1 MPNIFDNIS
10 HKLLPTLRDSLTHST
25 RADFCIGYF
34 NLRGWRE
41 LADSVE
47 HFEGGDDGC
56 CRVLIGMHRSG
67 IDEVRQAQRFDKDST
82 RMDNGQVK
90 RLARELAR
98 EFREQLTIGAPSDSD
113 EKALRQLASQIRS
126 KKVRVKLFLR
136 HSLHAKLYMCFPKT
150 KMLKGLGF
158 IGSSNLT
165 FSGLLG
171 QGELNVDVKDDD
183 ACDKLAA
190 WFNDRWNDR
199 WCIDVS
205 DELVEIIENSWAR
218 EVPLSPYHI
227 YLKIAYHLAYDARM
241 GLSEFDLPRDLKD
254 VLFDYQA
261 AAVKLAARL
270 LTERGGVVIGD
281 VVGLGKTLMATALAR
296 ILEEE
301 RGFET
306 LVLCPKNLR
315 PMWQDYL
322 HRYGLRRCEVMS
334 ITRYPDLAQLRRYR
348 LVIIDES
355 HNLRN
360 RKGKRYH
367 AIRDYISRN
376 DAHCILLTATPYN
389 KTYLDLSNQ
398 LRLFISE
405 DADLGIRP
413 ETLLK
418 QMGEIEFS
426 QRFQAAPRS
435 LRAFEHSDY
444 PDDWRELMRLFL
456 VRRTRSFVKQNY
468 AFSDCPSCTARLLPA
483 DASCPS
489 CATAR
494 IESSRRYLLMPSGE
508 RSYFPDRLPRTVK
521 FSTQA
526 PDDPYTLLYSE
537 QVVERIAKLKLP
549 RYGLEGYINPRP
561 PEPATATE
569 QRVLDGLSR
578 AGRRLMGFCRTNL
591 FKRLE
596 SSGEAFLRSV
606 ERHILRNLL
615 FVYAIEQKLPV
626 PIGAQDAELLD
637 TDFTDEDDAAFT
649 LTAPDETEA
658 ADESTSVFQPRSA
671 AELKKTAGRV
681 YRVLQQHRS
690 KRFRWLRPE
699 LFRPALKKHL
709 LADVDELLQ
718 VLELGKTWSAERDSK
733 LRQLLELVTKHHP
746 KEKVLVFSQFA
757 DTVRY
762 LATAM
767 ATEQVS
773 AVADVTGSTE
783 DPTSLAYRFSP
794 VSNDKRERIKPED
807 EVRVLLTTDVLS
819 EGQNLQDAHIV
830 VNYDLP
836 WALIRLVQRA
846 GRVDRIGQ
854 KAEQIYCYSFLPAEG
869 VEKIIRLRERV
880 RQRLAENA
888 EVIGADEQF
897 FDDDAPAAPSLHDL
911 YHEHPGALDGD
922 DDREVDLASQALSV
936 WQNALR
942 RDPTGKLRKLIEEL
956 PGVVYSTKPLSTDG
970 TGTSFG
976 PEGVLVYVRTPQGTD
991 ALAWLD
997 RRGRSVTES
1006 PLAILKAAE
1015 CSPDTPTLPRLPNH
1029 HELVAQGVAL
1039 VSRESHGSK
1048 GGQLGR
1054 PAGARFRTYERL
1066 KNYTEQNPILTTDEL
1081 RRVIEAIYQAPLT
1094 ASATDTLNRRL
1105 RDQVP
1110 EQELVDVVLNLHAD
1124 DQLVIKQGPESTRE
1138 PNIICSL
1145 GLSN

>member
-10 HKLLPTLRDSLTHST
+10 QQLLPTLRDSLAHST
-25 RADFCIGYF
+25 HADFCIGYF

-41 LADSVE
+41 LADSIE
-47 HFEGGDDGC
+47 HFEGGDKGC

-67 IDEVRQAQRFDKDST
+67 LEEVRQVQRFDRENV

-90 RLARELAR
+90 RLARELAQ
-98 EFREQLTIGAPSDSD
+98 EFREQLTIGAPSNAD
-113 EKALRQLASQIRS
+113 ERALRQLAAQIRAR
-126 KKVRVKLFLR
+126 KVRVKLFLR
-136 HSLHAKLYMCFPKT
+136 HSLHAKLYLCFPKLT
-150 KMLKGLGF
+150 VLPGLGF
-158 IGSSNLT
+158 VGSSNLT
-165 FSGLLG
+165 FSGLSG

-183 ACDKLAA
+183 ACNKLSA
-190 WFNDRWNDR
+190 WFNERWDDR

-205 DELVEIIENSWAR
+205 DELVEIIETSWAR
-218 EVPLSPYHI
+218 EVPLTPYHI

-254 VLFDYQA
+254 ILFDYQA

-270 LTERGGVVIGD
+270 ITERGGVVIGD

-301 RGFET
+301 RGYET
-306 LVLCPKNLR
+306 LVLCPKNLK
-315 PMWQDYL
+315 PMWQDYF

-334 ITRYPDLAQLRRYR
+334 ITRFKDLAQLRRYR

-367 AIRDYISRN
+367 AIRDYIARN

-405 DADLGIRP
+405 EADLGIRP
-413 ETLLK
+413 EMMLK
-418 QMGEIEFS
+418 KMGEMEFS
-426 QRFQAAPRS
+426 ARFQASPRS
-435 LRAFEHSDY
+435 LRAFEHSEY

-468 AFSDCPSCTARLLPA
+468 AFSDCPSCAARLMPA
-483 DASCPS
+483 DATCPD
-489 CATAR
+489 CGTDR
-494 IESSRRYLLMPSGE
+494 PEVGRRYLLLPSGE
-508 RSYFPDRLPRTVK
+508 RSYFPDRIPRTVA

-526 PDDPYTLLYSE
+526 PDDPYALLYSDE
-537 QVVERIAKLKLP
+537 VVGIIDKLKLP

-561 PEPATATE
+561 KQAATAEE
-569 QRVLDGLSR
+569 QRILEGLSR

-596 SSGEAFLRSV
+596 SSGEAFLYSV
-606 ERHILRNLL
+606 ERHVLRNLL
-615 FVYAIEQKLPV
+615 FVYAIEQGLSL
-626 PIGAQDAELLD
+626 PIGPQDAELLD
-637 TDFTDEDDAAFT
+637 TDFTDEDDDTWT
-649 LTAPDETEA
+649 LTAPNEVKEETTGFKARDA
-658 ADESTSVFQPRSA
+658 AQLRHA
-671 AELKKTAGRV
+671 AGRV
-681 YRVLQQHRS
+681 YRFLQQHRA

-699 LFRPALKKHL
+699 LMRPALKKHL
-709 LADVDELLQ
+709 LADVDELMQ
-718 VLELGKTWSAERDSK
+718 VLALGQAWSAERDVK
-733 LRQLLELVTKHHP
+733 VQQLRRLLLEQHP
-746 KEKVLVFSQFA
+746 HQKVLLFSQFA

-762 LATAM
+762 LHTALAPEVPSM
-767 ATEQVS
+767 A
-773 AVADVTGSTE
+773 AVTGATE
-783 DPTSLAYRFSP
+783 DPTALAYRFSP
-794 VSNDKRERIKPED
+794 VSNDKREQVKLND
-807 EVRVLLTTDVLS
+807 ELRVLLTTDVLS
-819 EGQNLQDAHIV
+819 EGQNLQDSHIV

-880 RQRLAENA
+880 KQRLLENA

-897 FDDDAPAAPSLHDL
+897 FDDDTPATALYDL
-911 YHEHPGALDGD
+911 YHEKPGALDGD
-922 DDREVDLASQALSV
+922 DDREVDLASQALSI

-942 RDPTGKLRKLIEEL
+942 RDPTGKLRKTIEEL

-970 TGTSFG
+970 NGPGFG
-976 PEGVLVYVRTPQGTD
+976 PEGVLVYVRTPQGND

-997 RRGRSVTES
+997 RKGRSVTES
-1006 PLAILKAAE
+1006 PLAILRAAE
-1015 CSPDTPTLPRLPNH
+1015 CTPDTPARPRLPNH

-1039 VSRESHGSK
+1039 VSRESHSSK

-1054 PAGARFRTYERL
+1054 PAGARFRIYERL
-1066 KNYTEQNPILTTDEL
+1066 KGYAEQNPIFTTDEL
-1081 RRVIEAIYQAPLT
+1081 RRVLEAIYNAPLT
-1094 ASATDTLNRRL
+1094 ATATDVLNRRL
-1105 RDQVP
+1105 RDKAAD
-1110 EQELVDVVLNLHAD
+1110 EELVEVVLNLHAE
-1124 DQLVIKQGPESTRE
+1124 DQLVVKQDLSQTTDPH
-1138 PNIICSL
+1138 IICSL

>member
-10 HKLLPTLRDSLTHST
+10 HKLLPTLRDTLTQST
-25 RADFCIGYF
+25 RADLCIGYF

-41 LADSVE
+41 LADSVD
-47 HFEGGDDGC
+47 HFEGGDAGC

-67 IDEVRQAQRFDKDST
+67 LDEVRQAQRFGQDNS

-113 EKALRQLASQIRS
+113 ERALRQLAAQIRS

-136 HSLHAKLYMCFPKT
+136 HSLHAKLYMCFPNT

-158 IGSSNLT
+158 VGSSNLT

-183 ACDKLAA
+183 ACDKLAS
-190 WFNDRWNDR
+190 WFNDRWDDR

-205 DELVEIIENSWAR
+205 DELVEVIETSWAR
-218 EVPLSPYHI
+218 EQSLTPYHI

-261 AAVKLAARL
+261 AAVKLAAQL
-270 LTERGGVVIGD
+270 LTKRGGVVIGD

-301 RGFET
+301 RGYET

-322 HRYGLRRCEVMS
+322 HRYGLRRCEVLS
-334 ITRYPDLAQLRRYR
+334 ITRYKDLAQLRRYR
-348 LVIIDES
+348 LIIIDES

-360 RKGKRYH
+360 RKGQRYH
-367 AIRDYISRN
+367 AIRDYITRN

-405 DADLGIRP
+405 DQDLGIRP
-413 ETLLK
+413 EMLLK
-418 QMGEIEFS
+418 KMGEVEFS

-435 LRAFEHSDY
+435 LRAFEHSEY

-468 AFSDCPSCTARLLPA
+468 AFADCPTCTTQLLPT
-483 DASCPS
+483 DAVCSSCRTERPES
-489 CATAR
+489 AR
-494 IESSRRYLLMPSGE
+494 RFLLLPNGE

-521 FSTQA
+521 FSTE
-526 PDDPYTLLYSE
+526 DPNDAYARLYSDA
-537 QVVERIAKLKLP
+537 VVGIIDELKLP
-549 RYGLEGYINPRP
+549 RYGLEGYLNPRP
-561 PEPATATE
+561 KQPADAAE

-596 SSGEAFLRSV
+596 SSGDAFLHSV
-606 ERHILRNLL
+606 ERHVLRNLL
-615 FVYAIEQKLPV
+615 FVQALEQGMPL
-626 PIGAQDAELLD
+626 PIGPQDAELLD
-637 TDFTDEDDAAFT
+637 TDFTDADDT
-649 LTAPDETEA
+649 TWNLTAPNAPDPEPAPAQFKVRNE
-658 ADESTSVFQPRSA
+658 
-671 AELKKTAGRV
+671 AELRRAAGQV
-681 YRVLQQHRS
+681 YNFLSKHQA
-690 KRFRWLRPE
+690 KRFRWLRAD
-699 LFRPALKKHL
+699 LFRPGLKKHL
-709 LADVDELLQ
+709 LADVHELLK
-718 VLELGKTWSAERDSK
+718 VLELGADWSAARDPK
-733 LRQLLELVTKHHP
+733 LQRLIELVTLVHP
-746 KEKVLVFSQFA
+746 HEKILVFSQFA
-757 DTVRY
+757 DTVLY
-762 LATAM
+762 LNQALR
-767 ATEQVS
+767 EQQLPG
-773 AVADVTGSTE
+773 VAAVTGATE
-783 DPTSLAYRFSP
+783 DPTALAFRFSP
-794 VSNDKRERIKPED
+794 VSNDKQGQVAVAD

-819 EGQNLQDAHIV
+819 EGQNLQDAHVV

-854 KAEQIYCYSFLPAEG
+854 KAEQIFCYSFLPAEG

-880 RQRLAENA
+880 RQRMLENA

-897 FDDDAPAAPSLHDL
+897 FDDDAPTETSLQAL
-911 YHEHPGALDGD
+911 YHEHPGALDGE

-942 RDPTGKLRKLIEEL
+942 RDTTGKLRKIIEEL
-956 PGVVYSTKPLSTDG
+956 PGVVYSTKPLTTDG
-970 TGTSFG
+970 AGPGFG
-976 PEGVLVYVRTPQGTD
+976 PEGVLVYVRTAQGTD

-997 RRGRSVTES
+997 RKGRSVTES

-1015 CSPDTPTLPRLPNH
+1015 CTPDTPTRPRLANH
-1029 HELVAQGVAL
+1029 HELVRQGVAM
-1039 VSRESHGSK
+1039 VSREGHSST

-1054 PAGARFRTYERL
+1054 PAGARFRIYELLKTYGEL
-1066 KNYTEQNPILTTDEL
+1066 NPILTTDEL
-1081 RRVIEAIYQAPLT
+1081 RRALEAIYRAPLT
-1094 ASATDTLNRRL
+1094 ATATDTLNRRL
-1105 RDQVP
+1105 RDRAP
-1110 EQELVDVVLNLHAD
+1110 DEELLEVVLDLHAD
-1124 DQLVIKQGPESTRE
+1124 DQLVVKQGPDLTRD

>member
-10 HKLLPTLRDSLTHST
+10 RKLLPELRDSLTQST

-47 HFEGGDDGC
+47 HFEGGSDGC

-67 IDEVRQAQRFDKDST
+67 IDEVRQAQQFDQDST

-90 RLARELAR
+90 RLARELAH
-98 EFREQLTIGAPSDSD
+98 EFREQLTIGAPSNYD
-113 EKALRQLASQIRS
+113 EKALRQLAAQIRG

-150 KMLKGLGF
+150 KMLRGLGF
-158 IGSSNLT
+158 VGSSNLT

-190 WFNDRWNDR
+190 WFNDRWEDR

-205 DELVEIIENSWAR
+205 DELVEIIETSWAR
-218 EVPLSPYHI
+218 EEPLTPYHI

-241 GLSEFDLPRDLKD
+241 GLSEFDLPRDLKG

-306 LVLCPKNLR
+306 LVLCPKNLK

-322 HRYGLRRCEVMS
+322 HRYGLRRCEVLS
-334 ITRYPDLAQLRRYR
+334 ITRYPDLALLRRYR

-376 DAHCILLTATPYN
+376 DAHCILLSATPYN

-413 ETLLK
+413 EMLLK
-418 QMGEIEFS
+418 HLGEVEFS
-426 QRFQAAPRS
+426 ARFQAAPRS

-468 AFSDCPSCTARLLPA
+468 AFSDCPECASRLLPA
-483 DASCPS
+483 DAACPGCDS
-489 CATAR
+489 SRQDA
-494 IESSRRYLLMPSGE
+494 SRRYLLLPSGE
-508 RSYFPDRLPRTVK
+508 KSYFPDRLPRTVK

-526 PDDPYTLLYSE
+526 LNDPYALLYSD
-537 QVVERIAKLKLP
+537 QVVGQIEKLKLP

-561 PEPATATE
+561 KHPANDAE

-606 ERHILRNLL
+606 ERHVLRNLL
-615 FVYAIEQKLPV
+615 FVYAIEQGLPV

-637 TDFTDEDDAAFT
+637 TDFTDEDDAAFV
-649 LTAPDETEA
+649 LTSQDDA
-658 ADESTSVFQPRSA
+658 SSNGLINSGFQARTA
-671 AELKKTAGRV
+671 IELRQTAGRV
-681 YRVLQQHRS
+681 YRIMQQHRA
-690 KRFRWLRPE
+690 KRFRWLRPD

-709 LADVDELLQ
+709 LADADELLQ
-718 VLELGKTWSAERDSK
+718 ILELGRSWSSDSDTK
-733 LRQLLELVTKHHP
+733 LQQLLDLVTRQHP
-746 KEKVLVFSQFA
+746 HEKVLVFSQFA

-762 LATAM
+762 LASSLNR
-767 ATEQVS
+767 QNVPS
-773 AVADVTGSTE
+773 VAEVTGGTE
-783 DPTSLAYRFSP
+783 DPTALAYRFSP
-794 VSNDKRERIKPED
+794 VSNDKREQVKPED

-819 EGQNLQDAHIV
+819 EGQNLQDSHIV

-854 KAEQIYCYSFLPAEG
+854 QAEQIFCYSFLPAEG
-869 VEKIIRLRERV
+869 VERIIRLRERV

-897 FDDDAPAAPSLHDL
+897 FDDDGPAAPTLHDL
-911 YHEHPGALDGD
+911 YHERPGALDGD

-942 RDPTGKLRKLIEEL
+942 RDSTGKLRKLIEEL
-956 PGVVYSTKPLSTDG
+956 PGVVYSTKPLSMDG
-970 TGTSFG
+970 TGSSFG
-976 PEGVLVYVRTPQGTD
+976 PEGVLVYVRTAQGTD

-997 RRGRSVTES
+997 RNGRSVTES

-1015 CSPDTPTLPRLPNH
+1015 CTPETPALPRLPNH
-1029 HELVAQGVAL
+1029 HELVAKGVAL
-1039 VSRESHGSK
+1039 VSRESHGSA

-1066 KNYTEQNPILTTDEL
+1066 KSYSEQNPILTTDEL
-1081 RRVIEAIYQAPLT
+1081 RRAIEAIYRSPLT

-1105 RDQVP
+1105 RDRAPDEEVV
-1110 EQELVDVVLNLHAD
+1110 EVVLNLHSEEN
-1124 DQLVIKQGPESTRE
+1124 LVIKQGPEHSRD

-1145 GLSN
+1145 GLSH

>member
-10 HKLLPTLRDSLTHST
+10 QQLLPTLRDSLAHST
-25 RADFCIGYF
+25 HADFCIGYF
-34 NLRGWRE
+34 NLRGWRQ
-41 LADSVE
+41 LADSIE
-47 HFEGGDDGC
+47 HFEGGDGGC

-67 IDEVRQAQRFDKDST
+67 LEEVRQVQRFDRENV

-90 RLARELAR
+90 RLARELAQ
-98 EFREQLTIGAPSDSD
+98 EFREQLTIGAPSDAD
-113 EKALRQLASQIRS
+113 ERALRQLAAQIRTH
-126 KKVRVKLFLR
+126 KVRVKLFLR
-136 HSLHAKLYMCFPKT
+136 HSLHAKLYLCFPKLT
-150 KMLKGLGF
+150 VLPGLGF
-158 IGSSNLT
+158 VGSSNLT
-165 FSGLLG
+165 FSGLSG

-183 ACDKLAA
+183 ACNKLSA
-190 WFNDRWNDR
+190 WFNERWDDR

-205 DELVEIIENSWAR
+205 DELVDIIETSWAR
-218 EVPLSPYHI
+218 EVPLTPYHI

-254 VLFDYQA
+254 ILFDYQA

-270 LTERGGVVIGD
+270 ITERGGVVIGD

-301 RGFET
+301 RGYET
-306 LVLCPKNLR
+306 LVLCPKNLK
-315 PMWQDYL
+315 PMWQDYF

-334 ITRYPDLAQLRRYR
+334 ITRFKDLAQLRRYR

-367 AIRDYISRN
+367 AIRDYIARN

-405 DADLGIRP
+405 EADLGIRP
-413 ETLLK
+413 EMMLK
-418 QMGEIEFS
+418 KMGEMEFS
-426 QRFQAAPRS
+426 ARFQASPRS
-435 LRAFEHSDY
+435 LRAFEHSEY

-468 AFSDCPSCTARLLPA
+468 AFSDCPSCAARLLPA
-483 DASCPS
+483 DATCPG
-489 CATAR
+489 CGTAR
-494 IESSRRYLLMPSGE
+494 AEVSRRYLLLPNGE
-508 RSYFPDRLPRTVK
+508 RSYFPDRIPRTVA

-526 PDDPYTLLYSE
+526 PDDPYALLYSDE
-537 QVVERIAKLKLP
+537 VVGIIDELKLP
-549 RYGLEGYINPRP
+549 RYGLEGYVNPRP
-561 PEPATATE
+561 KQAATAEE
-569 QRVLDGLSR
+569 QRILDGLSR

-596 SSGEAFLRSV
+596 SSGEAFLYSV
-606 ERHILRNLL
+606 ERHVLRNLL
-615 FVYAIEQKLPV
+615 FVYAIEQGLPL
-626 PIGAQDAELLD
+626 PIGPQDAELLD
-637 TDFTDEDDAAFT
+637 TDFTDEDDDTWT
-649 LTAPDETEA
+649 LTAPDEVKEETTGFKVRDA
-658 ADESTSVFQPRSA
+658 GQLRHA
-671 AELKKTAGRV
+671 AGRV
-681 YRVLQQHRS
+681 YRFLQQHRA

-699 LFRPALKKHL
+699 LMRPALKKHL
-709 LADVDELLQ
+709 LADVDELLR
-718 VLELGKTWSAERDSK
+718 VLALGQTWSAERDVK
-733 LRQLLELVTKHHP
+733 VQQLRRLLLEQHP
-746 KEKVLVFSQFA
+746 HQKVLLFSQFA

-762 LATAM
+762 LHTALGPAVPLM
-767 ATEQVS
+767 A
-773 AVADVTGSTE
+773 AVTGATE
-783 DPTSLAYRFSP
+783 DPTALAYRFSP
-794 VSNDKRERIKPED
+794 VSNDKREQVKPND
-807 EVRVLLTTDVLS
+807 ELRVLLTTDVLS

-880 RQRLAENA
+880 KQRLLENA

-897 FDDDAPAAPSLHDL
+897 FDDDTPATALHDL
-911 YHEHPGALDGD
+911 YHEKPGALDGD

-942 RDPTGKLRKLIEEL
+942 RDPTGKLRKTIEEL
-956 PGVVYSTKPLSTDG
+956 PGVVYSTKPLSADG
-970 TGTSFG
+970 NGPGFG
-976 PEGVLVYVRTPQGTD
+976 PEGVLVYVRTPQGND

-997 RRGRSVTES
+997 RKGRSVTES
-1006 PLAILKAAE
+1006 PLAILRAAE
-1015 CSPDTPTLPRLPNH
+1015 CTPDTPTRPRLPNH
-1029 HELVAQGVAL
+1029 HELVAQGVVL
-1039 VSRESHGSK
+1039 VSREGHSSK

-1054 PAGARFRTYERL
+1054 PAGARFRIYERL
-1066 KNYTEQNPILTTDEL
+1066 KGYAEQNPIFTTDEL
-1081 RRVIEAIYQAPLT
+1081 RRVLEAIYNAPLT
-1094 ASATDTLNRRL
+1094 ATATDVLNRRL
-1105 RDQVP
+1105 RDKATD
-1110 EQELVDVVLNLHAD
+1110 EELVEVVLNLHAED
-1124 DQLVIKQGPESTRE
+1124 HLVIKQDLSQTSDPH
-1138 PNIICSL
+1138 IICSL
-1145 GLSN
+1145 GLAN

>member
-1 MPNIFDNIS
+1 MPNIYDNIGQS
-10 HKLLPTLRDSLTHST
+10 LLPTLRDTLTSST

-41 LADSVE
+41 IADSVE
-47 HFEGGDDGC
+47 HFQGGPDAC

-67 IDEVRQAQRFDKDST
+67 LDEVRQVQRFDRDGS

-90 RLARELAR
+90 RMARELAR
-98 EFREQLTIGAPSDSD
+98 EFRERLTIGAPSDAD
-113 EKALRQLASQIRS
+113 ERALRQLAAQIKS
-126 KKVRVKLFLR
+126 GKVRVKLFLK
-136 HSLHAKLYMCFPKT
+136 HSLHAKLYLCFPKLT
-150 KMLKGLGF
+150 VLNSLGF

-165 FSGLLG
+165 FSGLSG

-183 ACDKLAA
+183 ACNKLAD
-190 WFNDRWNDR
+190 WFNDRWDDR

-205 DELVEIIENSWAR
+205 DELVEVIETSWAR
-218 EVPLSPYHI
+218 EQTLTPYHI

-254 VLFDYQA
+254 ILFDYQA

-301 RGFET
+301 KGYET

-322 HRYGLRRCEVMS
+322 HRYGLRRCEVLS
-334 ITRYPDLAQLRRYR
+334 ITRYKELAQLRRYR
-348 LVIIDES
+348 LIIVDES

-413 ETLLK
+413 EMLLK
-418 QMGEIEFS
+418 HIGEIEFS
-426 QRFQAAPRS
+426 QRFQASPRS
-435 LRAFEHSDY
+435 LRAFEHSEY
-444 PDDWRELMRLFL
+444 ADDWRELMRLFL

-468 AFSDCPSCTARLLPA
+468 AFSDCTTCTARLLPA
-483 DASCPS
+483 DAICSQCG
-489 CATAR
+489 AAR
-494 IESSRRYLLMPSGE
+494 PEQARRYLLLPNGN
-508 RSYFPDRLPRTVK
+508 RSYFPDRIPRTVK
-521 FSTQA
+521 FSTEA
-526 PDDPYTLLYSE
+526 SDDPYALLYSDR
-537 QVVERIAKLKLP
+537 VVATIDELKLP

-561 PEPATATE
+561 KQPADAGE
-569 QRVLDGLSR
+569 QRILDGLSR

-615 FVYAIEQKLPV
+615 FVHAIEQGLPL

-637 TDFTDEDDAAFT
+637 TDFTDEDDATWT
-649 LTAPDETEA
+649 LTSEDETGESVTNSFA
-658 ADESTSVFQPRSA
+658 ARDVATLRYA
-671 AELKKTAGRV
+671 AGRV
-681 YRVLQQHRS
+681 YRFLHQHRA
-690 KRFRWLRPE
+690 KRFRWIRPD

-709 LADVDELLQ
+709 LSDVEQLQQ
-718 VLELGKTWSAERDSK
+718 VLELGRTWAAARDTK
-733 LRQLLELVTKHHP
+733 LQQLLHLLAVDHP
-746 KEKVLVFSQFA
+746 DSKVLVFSQFA

-762 LATAM
+762 LYQALQNEGITAL
-767 ATEQVS
+767 AE
-773 AVADVTGSTE
+773 VTGTTE
-783 DPTSLAYRFSP
+783 DPTALAYRFSP
-794 VSNDKRERIKPED
+794 VSNDKRDTVKPTD

-819 EGQNLQDAHIV
+819 EGQNLQDAHVV

-854 KAEQIYCYSFLPAEG
+854 QAEQIYCYSFLPAEG

-880 RQRLAENA
+880 RKRLEENA

-897 FDDDAPAAPSLHDL
+897 FDDDAPAAQALHDL
-911 YHEHPGALDGD
+911 YHEHPGSLDGD

-942 RDPTGKLRKLIEEL
+942 RDPSGKLRKMIEEL
-956 PGVVYSTKPLSTDG
+956 PGVVYSTKPLTTDG
-970 TGTSFG
+970 QGSGFG
-976 PEGVLVYVRTPQGTD
+976 PEGVLVYVRTAQGTD

-1015 CSPDTPTLPRLPNH
+1015 CTPETPARPRLPNH
-1029 HELVAQGVAL
+1029 HELVRQGVAL
-1039 VSRESHGSK
+1039 VSREGHSST

-1066 KNYTEQNPILTTDEL
+1066 KTYSEQNPILTTDEL
-1081 RRVIEAIYQAPLT
+1081 RRALEAIYRAPLT

-1105 RDQVP
+1105 RDRVAD
-1110 EQELVDVVLNLHAD
+1110 EELVEVALNLHAE
-1124 DQLVIKQGPESTRE
+1124 DQLVIKQGPESSRD
-1138 PNIICSL
+1138 PQIICSL
-1145 GLSN
+1145 GLAN

>member
-10 HKLLPTLRDSLTHST
+10 QQLLPTLRDSLAHST
-25 RADFCIGYF
+25 HADFCIGYF

-47 HFEGGDDGC
+47 HFEGGDGGC

-67 IDEVRQAQRFDKDST
+67 LEEVRQGQRFDQENV
-82 RMDNGQVK
+82 RMDNSQVK
-90 RLARELAR
+90 RLARELAQ

-113 EKALRQLASQIRS
+113 ERALRQLAAQIRA

-136 HSLHAKLYMCFPKT
+136 HSLHAKLYLCFPKLT
-150 KMLKGLGF
+150 VLPGLGF
-158 IGSSNLT
+158 VGSSNLT
-165 FSGLLG
+165 FSGLSG

-183 ACDKLAA
+183 ACNKLAA
-190 WFNDRWNDR
+190 WFNERWDDR

-205 DELVEIIENSWAR
+205 DELVDIIENSWAR
-218 EVPLSPYHI
+218 EVPLTPYHI

-241 GLSEFDLPRDLKD
+241 GLSEFDLPRDLKGI
-254 VLFDYQA
+254 LFDYQA

-270 LTERGGVVIGD
+270 ITERGGVVIGD

-301 RGFET
+301 RGYET
-306 LVLCPKNLR
+306 LILCPKNLR
-315 PMWQDYL
+315 PMWQDYC
-322 HRYGLRRCEVMS
+322 HRYGLRRCEVLS
-334 ITRYPDLAQLRRYR
+334 ITRYKDLAQLRRYR

-367 AIRDYISRN
+367 AIRDYIARN

-398 LRLFISE
+398 LRLFLSE

-413 ETLLK
+413 EMMLK
-418 QMGEIEFS
+418 KMGEVEFS
-426 QRFQAAPRS
+426 ARFQASPRS
-435 LRAFEHSDY
+435 LRAFEHSEY

-468 AFSDCPSCTARLLPA
+468 AFSDCPSCATRLLPA
-483 DASCPS
+483 DATCPG
-489 CATAR
+489 CNAAR
-494 IESSRRYLLMPSGE
+494 HEEGRRYLLMPSGE
-508 RSYFPDRLPRTVK
+508 RSYFPDRIPRTVA

-526 PDDPYTLLYSE
+526 PDDPYALLYSE
-537 QVVERIAKLKLP
+537 EVVGIIDELKLP

-561 PEPATATE
+561 KQVPTAEE
-569 QRVLDGLSR
+569 QRILDGLSR

-596 SSGEAFLRSV
+596 SSGEAFLYSV
-606 ERHILRNLL
+606 ERHALRNLL
-615 FVYAIEQKLPV
+615 FVYAIEQGLPL
-626 PIGAQDAELLD
+626 PIGPQDAELLD
-637 TDFTDEDDAAFT
+637 TDFTDEDDAT
-649 LTAPDETEA
+649 WNLTTPDAVETEP
-658 ADESTSVFQPRSA
+658 TRFQSRDA
-671 AELKKTAGRV
+671 TQLRHAAGRV
-681 YRVLQQHRS
+681 YRFLQQHRA
-690 KRFRWLRPE
+690 KRFRWLRPD
-699 LFRPALKKHL
+699 LLRPALKKHL
-709 LADVDELLQ
+709 LADVEELLR
-718 VLELGKTWSAERDSK
+718 VLALGQNWSAERDVK
-733 LRQLLELVTKHHP
+733 VQQLRRLLLEQHP
-746 KEKVLVFSQFA
+746 KQKVLLFSQFA

-762 LATAM
+762 LHTALAPEVPAM
-767 ATEQVS
+767 A
-773 AVADVTGSTE
+773 AVTGATE
-783 DPTSLAYRFSP
+783 DPTALAYRFSP
-794 VSNDKRERIKPED
+794 VSNDKREQVKPAD
-807 EVRVLLTTDVLS
+807 ELRVLLTTDVLS
-819 EGQNLQDAHIV
+819 EGQNLQDSHIV

-880 RQRLAENA
+880 KQRLQENA

-897 FDDDAPAAPSLHDL
+897 FDDDVPATALHDL
-911 YHEHPGALDGD
+911 YHEKPGALDGD
-922 DDREVDLASQALSV
+922 DDREVDLASQALSI

-942 RDPTGKLRKLIEEL
+942 RDPTGRLRKTIEEL
-956 PGVVYSTKPLSTDG
+956 PGVVYSTKPLSADG
-970 TGTSFG
+970 KGPGFG
-976 PEGVLVYVRTPQGTD
+976 PEGVLVYVRTPQGND

-1006 PLAILKAAE
+1006 PLAILRAAE
-1015 CSPDTPTLPRLPNH
+1015 CTPDTPTRPRLPNH

-1039 VSRESHGSK
+1039 VSREGHSSK

-1066 KNYTEQNPILTTDEL
+1066 KGYAEQNPIFATDEL
-1081 RRVIEAIYQAPLT
+1081 RRGLEAIYNAPLT
-1094 ASATDTLNRRL
+1094 ATATDVLNRRL
-1105 RDQVP
+1105 RDKVTD
-1110 EQELVDVVLNLHAD
+1110 EELVEVVLNLHAD
-1124 DQLVIKQGPESTRE
+1124 DQLVVKQGPAQNSD
-1138 PNIICSL
+1138 PHIICSL

>member
-1 MPNIFDNIS
+1 MPNIYDNIDQE
-10 HKLLPTLRDSLTHST
+10 LLPTLRESLVHST

-34 NLRGWRE
+34 NLRGWRA
-41 LADSVE
+41 LADSIE
-47 HFEGGDDGC
+47 HFAGGDDAC

-67 IDEVRQAQRFDKDST
+67 LDEVRSAQRFDRDGT
-82 RMDNGQVK
+82 RMDNGQLK
-90 RLARELAR
+90 RLARELAQ
-98 EFREQLTIGAPSDSD
+98 EFREQLTIGAPSDGD
-113 EKALRQLASQIRS
+113 ERALQQLASQIRAG
-126 KKVRVKLFLR
+126 KVRVKLFLR
-136 HSLHAKLYMCFPKT
+136 HTLHAKLYMCFPKLT
-150 KMLKGLGF
+150 IFNSLGF
-158 IGSSNLT
+158 VGSSNLT
-165 FSGLLG
+165 FSGLSG

-183 ACDKLAA
+183 ACNKLAA
-190 WFNDRWNDR
+190 WFNDRWDDR
-199 WCIDVS
+199 WCLDVS
-205 DELVEIIENSWAR
+205 DELVEVIENSWAR
-218 EVPLSPYHI
+218 EQSLTPYHI
-227 YLKIAYHLAYDARM
+227 YLKIAYHLAHDARM

-254 VLFDYQA
+254 ILFDYQA

-301 RGFET
+301 RDYET

-315 PMWQDYL
+315 PMWQDYF
-322 HRYGLRRCEVMS
+322 HRYGLRRCEVLS
-334 ITRYPDLAQLRRYR
+334 ITRYKELAQLRRYR

-367 AIRDYISRN
+367 AIRDYIARN
-376 DAHCILLTATPYN
+376 DAHCVLLTATPYN

-418 QMGEIEFS
+418 KMGEVEFS
-426 QRFQAAPRS
+426 ARFQAAPRS
-435 LRAFEHSDY
+435 LRAFEHSEY

-468 AFSDCPSCTARLLPA
+468 AFADCPQCAARLLPT
-483 DASCPS
+483 DATCPG
-489 CATAR
+489 CGAPRNEA
-494 IESSRRYLLMPSGE
+494 SRRYLLFANGN
-508 RSYFPDRLPRTVK
+508 RSYFPDRLPRTVQ
-521 FSTQA
+521 FSTQD
-526 PDDPYTLLYSE
+526 PGDPYALLYSDE
-537 QVVERIAKLKLP
+537 VVAIIDQLKLP
-549 RYGLEGYINPRP
+549 RYGLEGYLNPRP
-561 PEPATATE
+561 KQPATADE
-569 QRVLDGLSR
+569 QRILDGLSR

-615 FVYAIEQKLPV
+615 FVYAIEQGLPL

-637 TDFTDEDDAAFT
+637 TDFTDEDDQDDAGWTLAAPNAP
-649 LTAPDETEA
+649 LAAPTAR
-658 ADESTSVFQPRSA
+658 FQARNA
-671 AELKKTAGRV
+671 AELGHAAGRV
-681 YRVLQQHRS
+681 YRFLHQQRA
-690 KRFRWLRPE
+690 KRFRWLRPD
-699 LFRPALKKHL
+699 LVRPALKKHL
-709 LADVDELLQ
+709 LADVAELSR
-718 VLELGKTWSAERDSK
+718 VLALGQTWSAGRDVK
-733 LRQLLELVTKHHP
+733 LQQLRKLLIQQHP
-746 KEKVLVFSQFA
+746 QQKILLFSQFA

-762 LATAM
+762 LHEALAPDVP
-767 ATEQVS
+767 AL
-773 AVADVTGSTE
+773 AAVTGTTD
-783 DPTSLAYRFSP
+783 DPTALAFRFSP
-794 VSNDKRERIKPED
+794 VSNGKRDQVKPAD
-807 EVRVLLTTDVLS
+807 EIRVLLTTDVLS
-819 EGQNLQDAHIV
+819 EGQNLQDSHIV

-854 KAEQIYCYSFLPAEG
+854 QAEQIFCYSFLPAEG

-880 RQRLAENA
+880 RQRLLENA

-897 FDDDAPAAPSLHDL
+897 FDDDAPAAALHDL
-911 YHEHPGALDGD
+911 YHERPGALDGD
-922 DDREVDLASQALSV
+922 DDREVDLSSQALSV

-956 PGVVYSTKPLSTDG
+956 PGVVYSTKPLAADG
-970 TGTSFG
+970 VGFG
-976 PEGVLVYVRTPQGTD
+976 PEGVLVYVRTPQSTD

-997 RRGRSVTES
+997 RHGRSVTES

-1015 CSPDTPTLPRLPNH
+1015 CTPDTPTRPRLPNH

-1039 VSRESHGSK
+1039 VSREGHGSK

-1066 KNYTEQNPILTTDEL
+1066 KSYVEQNPVFVTDEL
-1081 RRVIEAIYQAPLT
+1081 RRTLEAIYNAPLT

-1105 RDQVP
+1105 RDQVVD
-1110 EQELVDVVLNLHAD
+1110 EELVEVVLNLHAD
-1124 DQLVIKQGPESTRE
+1124 ELLVVKQGPNHVRD
-1138 PNIICSL
+1138 PHIICSL